1 MALIGIAVLITPV
14 PLLVQLALLKMRVV
28 LLLLLVSAGSVG
40 AEPEKGLPRRLSCVR
55 CCGPSEQPVSIISSR
70 HTRMSSNPYP
80 VPKVQPTIDITILK
94 GEKGE
99 MGEKGFPGA
108 AGKDGERGLR
118 GLNGRKGQKGQP
130 GPQGH
135 SCKQLFAAFSVG
147 RRKPLHSSDYFQH
160 VTFDTEFVN
169 LYQHFNMFSGKFF
182 CYVAGIYYF
191 SLNVH
196 TWNFKETYVHL
207 MRNAQPAAILY
218 AQPSDRSIMQ
228 SQSLMLDLQEGDE
241 VWVRL
246 FKRERENAIYSEESD
261 VYIIFNGHLVKPAV
275 EE

>member
-1 MALIGIAVLITPV
+1 
-14 PLLVQLALLKMRVV
+14 KMSAAF
-28 LLLLLVSAGSVG
+28 LLLLVSTASISAVLEEGPPRRE
-40 AEPEKGLPRRLSCVR
+40 ARRLSCVR

-70 HTRMSSNPYP
+70 YARMSSDPAFS

-99 MGEKGFPGA
+99 MGEKGYPGA
-108 AGKDGERGLR
+108 VGKEGQRGLR
-118 GLNGRKGQKGQP
+118 GFNGRKGQKGQP

-135 SCKQLFAAFSVG
+135 SCKQLYAAFSVG

-160 VTFDTEFVN
+160 VIFDTEFVN
-169 LYQHFNMFSGKFF
+169 LYKHFNMFSGKFF
-182 CYVAGIYYF
+182 CYVPGIYYF

-196 TWNFKETYVHL
+196 TWNFKETYLHL
-207 MRNAQPAAILY
+207 MKNEKEVAILY

-228 SQSLMLDLQEGDE
+228 SQSLMLDLQEGEE
-241 VWVRL
+241 VWVRM

-261 VYIIFNGHLVKPAV
+261 VYIIFNGHLIKPAV
-275 EE
+275 E

>member
-1 MALIGIAVLITPV
+1 
-14 PLLVQLALLKMRVV
+14 KMRVV
-28 LLLLLVSAGSVG
+28 LLLLLVATGNG
-40 AEPEKGLPRRLSCVR
+40 ELEKALPRRPSLSCVR
-55 CCGPSEQPVSIISSR
+55 CCGPGEQPVPIMSSR
-70 HTRMSSNPYP
+70 HARMSSTPYS
-80 VPKVQPTIDITILK
+80 VPRVQPTIDITILK

-99 MGEKGFPGA
+99 MGEKGPPGA
-108 AGKDGERGLR
+108 VGKAGERGLR

-169 LYQHFNMFSGKFF
+169 LYQHFNMFSGRFF
-182 CYVAGIYYF
+182 CYVPGVYYF

-207 MRNAQPAAILY
+207 MRNEEGVAILY
-218 AQPSDRSIMQ
+218 AQPSERSIMQ

-241 VWVRL
+241 VWVRM

-261 VYIIFNGHLVKPAV
+261 VYIIFNGHLVKPAL
-275 EE
+275 E

>member
-1 MALIGIAVLITPV
+1 RMSTMI
-14 PLLVQLALLKMRVV
+14 
-28 LLLLLVSAGSVG
+28 LLLLLSVGNAGSQPG
-40 AEPEKGLPRRLSCVR
+40 MAPPRHRLSCVR
-55 CCGPSEQPVSIISSR
+55 CCGPSEQPVSIISQRSA
-70 HTRMSSNPYP
+70 RMSPHLQYSL
-80 VPKVQPTIDITILK
+80 PKIQPTINITILK

-99 MGEKGFPGA
+99 MGERGSPGA
-108 AGKDGERGLR
+108 VGKAGEPGQRGLS
-118 GLNGRKGQKGQP
+118 GRKGQKGQP

-147 RRKPLHSSDYFQH
+147 RRKALHSSHYFQH

-169 LYQHFNMFSGKFF
+169 LYQHFNMFTGKFF
-182 CYVAGIYYF
+182 CYVPGVYYF

-207 MRNAQPAAILY
+207 MRNEEAVAILY

-228 SQSLMLDLQEGDE
+228 SQSLMLELQEEDE
-241 VWVRL
+241 VWVRM

-261 VYIIFNGHLVKPAV
+261 VYIIFNGHLIKPTL
-275 EE
+275 E

>member
-1 MALIGIAVLITPV
+1 MVCVPSPLQLLPRMSSVLLP
-14 PLLVQLALLKMRVV
+14 A
-28 LLLLLVSAGSVG
+28 LLLLLSVGSAGSQ
-40 AEPEKGLPRRLSCVR
+40 PERALPRRRLSCVR
-55 CCGPSEQPVSIISSR
+55 CCGPSEQPVPILSQRSA
-70 HTRMSSNPYP
+70 RMSGEPQYSP
-80 VPKVQPTIDITILK
+80 PKIQPTIDITILK

-99 MGEKGFPGA
+99 MGERGSPGA
-108 AGKDGERGLR
+108 AGQAGERGMR
-118 GLNGRKGQKGQP
+118 GRPGPQGQKGQP

-147 RRKPLHSSDYFQH
+147 RRQPQHSSHYFQH

-182 CYVAGIYYF
+182 CYVPGIYYF

-207 MRNAQPAAILY
+207 MRNEQPVAILY

-241 VWVRL
+241 VWVRM
-246 FKRERENAIYSEESD
+246 FKRERENAVYSEESD
-261 VYIIFNGHLVKPAV
+261 VYITFNGHLIKPAL
-275 EE
+275 E

>member
-1 MALIGIAVLITPV
+1 RMSSVI
-14 PLLVQLALLKMRVV
+14 
-28 LLLLLVSAGSVG
+28 LLLLLLLPPAGNAGSEEEQ
-40 AEPEKGLPRRLSCVR
+40 ALPRRRLACVR
-55 CCGPSEQPVSIISSR
+55 CCGPSEQPVSIFSQRSA
-70 HTRMSSNPYP
+70 RMSSHPQYSL
-80 VPKVQPTIDITILK
+80 PKVQPTIDITILK

-99 MGEKGFPGA
+99 MGERGFPGA
-108 AGKDGERGLR
+108 AGKAGERGSR
-118 GLNGRKGQKGQP
+118 GLSGRKGQKGQP

-135 SCKQLFAAFSVG
+135 PCKQLFAAFSVG

-160 VTFDTEFVN
+160 VTFDTELVN

-182 CYVAGIYYF
+182 CYVPGVYYF

-207 MRNAQPAAILY
+207 MRNEQAVAILY

-228 SQSLMLDLQEGDE
+228 SQSLMLDLQEGEE
-241 VWVRL
+241 VWVRM

-261 VYIIFNGHLVKPAV
+261 LYIIFNGHLIKPAL
-275 EE
+275 E